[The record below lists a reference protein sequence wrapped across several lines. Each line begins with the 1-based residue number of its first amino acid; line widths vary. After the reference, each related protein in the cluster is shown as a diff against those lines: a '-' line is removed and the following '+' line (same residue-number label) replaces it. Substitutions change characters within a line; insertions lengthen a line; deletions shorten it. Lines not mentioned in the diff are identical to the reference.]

1 MLAAP
6 AWAQV
11 PATAEAPRPAPKLS
25 GYIQARETYRKGPGL
40 TATLNRARL
49 GADGSVKPNLAYRV
63 LVEFAA
69 VSGTSGTVSLRD
81 AYLRWTRGWL
91 SVTGGQFKTPFSR
104 EYLTSI
110 TQIETAD
117 RSVAVDS
124 LAPKRDIGVM
134 AEATKPFGSLSAGV
148 FNGEGQ
154 NVVANR
160 DSTVMLVGRAVL
172 RPPGPVWIAGDI
184 AERGS
189 HRRTLGAEANFEY
202 RGALVRSEYLAA
214 RVDGRARDHYGWF
227 VLGGYRVLPWSAGD
241 RAPRRLPAPE
251 PRAHAPHHRHD
262 RGPQLRLPRRA
273 NAPDPRLRGSKDRR
287 RAQAQPRLDRA
298 TASPLLVTR
307 LCLTGRAAAF

>member
-1 MLAAP
+1 MKSQFVILALAMASP
-6 AWAQV
+6 ALAQT
-11 PATAEAPRPAPKLS
+11 TAESPRPAPKLS

-63 LVEFAA
+63 LVEFEA

-81 AYLRWTRGWL
+81 AYLRWTRNWL
-91 SVTGGQFKTPFSR
+91 SATGGQFKTPFSR

-124 LAPKRDIGVM
+124 LAPKRDVGVM
-134 AEATKPFGSLSAGV
+134 AEATKPYGSLSAGV

-154 NVVANR
+154 NVVVNR

-172 RPPGPVWIAGDI
+172 RPPGPIWIAGDI
-184 AERGS
+184 AERGT
-189 HRRTLGAEANFEY
+189 HRRTLGAEASFEY
-202 RGALVRSEYLAA
+202 RGAIVRSEYLAE

-227 VLGGYRVLPWSAGD
+227 VLGGYRVLPWLQVIARQEDFQRPSLGPA
-241 RAPRRLPAPE
+241 RRITATTGGLNF
-251 PRAHAPHHRHD
+251 D
-262 RGPQLRLPRRA
+262 FRGGQ
-273 NAPDPRLRGSKDRR
+273 
-287 RAQAQPRLDRA
+287 
-298 TASPLLVTR
+298 TR
-307 LCLTGRAAAF
+307 LILDYVDRETGAARTHSHDWIAQLQARF